1 MSKNME
7 KDMPQDLGSYHAR
20 SKYKIIPEYQ
30 NECCLQIMGITLN
43 FPVLNNH
50 GKTYYFPEDMKWYFL
65 YVRMISITSD
75 TLTMK

>member
-7 KDMPQDLGSYHAR
+7 KDMPQDLESYHAR
-20 SKYKIIPEYQ
+20 SKHKIIPEYQ

-50 GKTYYFPEDMKWYFL
+50 GKTHSFPEEVVFFICKNDFHNK
-65 YVRMISITSD
+65 
-75 TLTMK
+75 